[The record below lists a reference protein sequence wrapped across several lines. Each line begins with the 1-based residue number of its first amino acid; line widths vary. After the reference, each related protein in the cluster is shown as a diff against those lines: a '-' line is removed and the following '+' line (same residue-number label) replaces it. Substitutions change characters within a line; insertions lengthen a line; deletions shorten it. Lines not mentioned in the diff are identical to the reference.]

1 MRTRGV
7 ITGVSVAHGRAD
19 VDEVEA
25 AARESQRAVVR
36 DLLAHG
42 AVEEAFAIQTCNRV
56 EAYVVTDDDAAGRAV
71 LSGITSDVRDGA
83 VVRYDHEDAI
93 RHLMRV
99 AAGLESLVLGE
110 DQILGQLKRA
120 TEAARDEGGVGR
132 TLEDALLKT
141 VHVGERARSETAINE
156 GTVSLG
162 GAAVELAHREVA
174 LDGVVAVV
182 VGAGEMGTLAAR
194 ALAETGVDRLVV
206 ANRTVPH
213 AEHVASEVDADA
225 EAIPVEETATT
236 LSDAAV
242 VVTATSASQPILEPP
257 HLHGVG
263 EIVCIDIAQPRDV
276 APEVA
281 AVDGVT
287 LHDIDDLEAVADA
300 TRDHRREEARA
311 VERMIDE
318 EFERL
323 LSSFKRRRADEA
335 VSAMYEGAERVK
347 SREVRE
353 AITKL
358 DAQGELTDGQRETVE
373 DLADALV
380 GQLLAAPT
388 KSLREAAE
396 NDDWTTIQTA
406 MQLFDPDFGG
416 APGGPPPGVGPNASD
431 EVDGEAGRGPPPG
444 VLEDD
449 G

>member
-1 MRTRGV
+1 MRAGGV

-25 AARESQRAVVR
+25 AASDSQREVVR

-56 EAYVVTDDDAAGRAV
+56 EAYVVTDDAHAGRAA
-71 LSGITSDVRDGA
+71 LSGVTTDVRDGA
-83 VVRYDHEDAI
+83 VARYDHEDAI

-120 TEAARDEGGVGR
+120 LEAARDEGAVGQ
-132 TLEDALLKT
+132 TLEDALLKA

-174 LDGVVAVV
+174 LDGATAVV

-194 ALAETGVDRLVV
+194 ALSDAGVDRLVV

-213 AEHVASEVDADA
+213 AEHVAREVDAEA
-225 EAIPVEETATT
+225 EAIPIDRAAEALPAATV
-236 LSDAAV
+236 A
-242 VVTATSASQPILEPP
+242 VTATGAPEPILGPS
-257 HLHGVG
+257 HLRDAG
-263 EIVCIDIAQPRDV
+263 EVVCIDIAQPRDV

-281 AVDGVT
+281 SIDGVT
-287 LHDIDDLEAVADA
+287 LCDIDDLEAVTDTA
-300 TRDHRREEARA
+300 RDRRRDEART

-335 VSAMYEGAERVK
+335 VSGMYEGAERVK
-347 SREVRE
+347 SRELNKAV
-353 AITKL
+353 TKL
-358 DAQGELTDGQRETVE
+358 EAQGELTADQRETVE

-396 NDDWTTIQTA
+396 EDDWTTIQTA
-406 MQLFDPDFGG
+406 MQLFDPNFND
-416 APGGPPPGVGPNASD
+416 APSGPPAGVGPHAD
-431 EVDGEAGRGPPPG
+431 VDGDAEGGPPPG
-444 VLEDD
+444 VLEDE